1 MFAYIARRLLWLPVI
16 LFIVSFIAFTL
27 TRFGPGDP
35 VAVAAGQIR
44 DPVVLERVRA
54 ERGLDKS
61 VVEQYWRWASRAV
74 RGDFGESFQQQ
85 GFTVGELIYPKMW
98 ISAQLGIVAI
108 AIVFGVGIPL
118 GLLAARLSGTWLDPL
133 IIGGL
138 LSLRAIPSLVL
149 IPPLIWLFAVQLDL
163 LPSGGWGGGLIDIY
177 WIGGVLAVPIPD
189 PHIYIPL
196 VAFTL
201 PGFAGVAR
209 LVRVTALEVQTED
222 FIRTARAKGLSESA
236 VTWRHVF
243 PNSMLP
249 LITVVGFALASVLE
263 GAFFVEILYG
273 IPGIAQFTLQAA
285 LRRDYDVIMATTVIF
300 AGVFIVMNLVVDIAY
315 GFVDPRI
322 RLGGG
327 ATS

>member
-98 ISAQLGIVAI
+98 ISAQLGLVAI
-108 AIVFGVGIPL
+108 VIVFGVGIPL

-177 WIGGVLAVPIPD
+177 WIGGVVAVPIPD
-189 PHIYIPL
+189 PHIYIPM

-209 LVRVTALEVQTED
+209 LVRVTALEVQRED

-327 ATS
+327 VTS

>member
-108 AIVFGVGIPL
+108 VIVFGVGIPL

-209 LVRVTALEVQTED
+209 LVRVTALEVQRED

>member
-108 AIVFGVGIPL
+108 VIVFGVGIPL

>member
-108 AIVFGVGIPL
+108 VIVFGVGIPL

-209 LVRVTALEVQTED
+209 LVRVTALEVQRED

-327 ATS
+327 VTS